1 VAVKDAQTVE
11 READLASRSHRL
23 EAMLVKTQRENDRL
37 TRLVGQ
43 LTVTVDEL
51 KERLGEQS

>member
-1 VAVKDAQTVE
+1 MKDAQTVE